1 MKRYSI
7 EYLGANGHGIMVVDG
22 TNEFEAM
29 LKVRDIM
36 NFAYKDLGIGYTVR
50 LLKVL
55 GEVEWN
61 YL

>member
-7 EYLGANGHGIMVVDG
+7 EYLGVNGHGIMVVDG

>member
-7 EYLGANGHGIMVVDG
+7 EYLGANGYGVMVVDG

-50 LLKVL
+50 LLKIL